1 MDPADRDNK
10 QKSTVLCPLCQS
22 PLDPSFLAIRPKLED
37 RIARILREDHPDWTD
52 EDGVCLECV
61 NEAVEKA
68 IESRSLTSLQAELLT
83 PFPVYSRD
91 EKQLLSTPVRVHAN
105 PNFTGRDI
113 SIAFLDSGFY
123 PHPDL
128 VRPKNRILCY
138 VDATGRVPVEKQNFK
153 KPIVTS
159 WHGLMTSAICAGNGF
174 LSNHLYRGL
183 AEKARLVLVKTGNPR
198 GLGIRERDIT
208 RALTWVLNNH
218 ERFNIRIINIS
229 LGGDNPTTGKFT
241 ELDELVEETVA
252 RGLVVVVAAGNTGHR
267 IIVPPASAPSAIVVG
282 GLNDQNQ
289 LDPRYR
295 RMYWSSYGR
304 GINGVRKPDIIAP
317 AIWLA
322 APMLPK
328 TRTHNA
334 ALYFWRL
341 RLASDIEL
349 SKLLESNYA
358 QTHLRKKTQGLP
370 ASEIRTVIQEYMN
383 EQKFIHPHYQHVDG
397 TSMAAPIVSG
407 VVAQMLEA
415 NSSLTPAQVKE
426 ILMTTA
432 DPLNDAPAERQGAG
446 AINAGR
452 AVAAALRMS
461 GGLLQGIPIS
471 PNIAAQE
478 ITFYYYDPSAQK
490 VAFMGSFNDWQSN
503 DGEMVQIR
511 PGLWEGI
518 LEVPARGRE
527 AHRYKFLIDGARWVH
542 DPENPLRIED
552 GFGGFNSLIT
562 IDK

>member
-1 MDPADRDNK
+1 MDPVDRDNK

-22 PLDPSFLAIRPKLED
+22 PLDPSFLAILPKLED
-37 RIARILREDHPDWTD
+37 RIARILRENNPDWTY

-61 NEAVEKA
+61 NDAVEKA

-105 PNFTGRDI
+105 PKFTGRDI

-174 LSNHLYRGL
+174 MSNHLYRGL

-198 GLGIRERDIT
+198 GHGIRDRDIS

-229 LGGDNPTTGKFT
+229 LGGDTPTTGKFT

-252 RGLVVVVAAGNTGHR
+252 CGLVVVVAAGNTGHR

-341 RLASDIEL
+341 SLASDIEL

-370 ASEIRTVIQEYMN
+370 PSEIRTVIQEYMN

-426 ILMTTA
+426 IVMTTA

-452 AVAAALRMS
+452 AIAAALRMS

-471 PNIAAQE
+471 PNIAPQE

-503 DGEMVQIR
+503 DGDMVQIR
-511 PGLWEGI
+511 PGLWEGV
-518 LEVPARGRE
+518 LEVPARGT
-527 AHRYKFLIDGARWVH
+527 HRYKFLIDRSRWVH

>member
-1 MDPADRDNK
+1 MDR
-10 QKSTVLCPLCQS
+10 TCPLCRR
-22 PLDPSFLAIRPKLED
+22 PLDPALLAIKLKIED
-37 RIARILREDHPDWTD
+37 HIARILREDHPDWKP
-52 EDGVCLECV
+52 EDGACPECV
-61 NEAVEKA
+61 HEAVEKA
-68 IESRSLTSLQAELLT
+68 IEARSPTSLQAELLT

-91 EKQLLSTPVRVHAN
+91 EKQLLPTPIRVHAN
-105 PNFTGRDI
+105 PNFTGRNVTV
-113 SIAFLDSGFY
+113 AFLDSGFY

-153 KPIVTS
+153 KPVITS

-174 LSNHLYRGL
+174 MSNGLYRGI
-183 AEKARLVLVKTGNPR
+183 ARETQLVFVKTGNLR
-198 GLGIRERDIT
+198 GRGIRDRDIS
-208 RALTWVLNNH
+208 RALTWVLNNQ
-218 ERFNIRIINIS
+218 ERFNIRIVNIS
-229 LGGDNPTTGKFT
+229 LGGDHPTTGKFT
-241 ELDELVEETVA
+241 ELDELVEEAVL
-252 RGLVVVVAAGNTGHR
+252 RGMVVVAAAGNSGRH
-267 IIVPPASAPSAIVVG
+267 IIVPPASAPSAITVG
-282 GLNDQNQ
+282 GIQDQNH

-295 RMYWSSYGR
+295 RLYWSSYGR
-304 GINGVRKPDIIAP
+304 GINGVRKPDVIAP

-334 ALYFWRL
+334 ALYFWGLAR
-341 RLASDIEL
+341 ASDVKL

-358 QTHLRKKTQGLP
+358 ETHLGKKTLSLP
-370 ASEIRTVIQEYMN
+370 LTEIRLAIQEYMN
-383 EQKFIHPHYQHVDG
+383 GQKFIHPYYQHVDG

-407 VVAQMLEA
+407 IVAQMLEA
-415 NSSLTPAQVKE
+415 NPSLKPAKIKD
-426 ILMTTA
+426 ILMATA

-446 AINAGR
+446 AVNAGR
-452 AVAAALRMS
+452 AVAATLRLS

-471 PNIAAQE
+471 PHIASQE
-478 ITFYYYDPSAQK
+478 ITFYYYDP
-490 VAFMGSFNDWQSN
+490 VAKEVALVGSFNDWQTQ

-518 LEVPARGRE
+518 LDVPSRGP
-527 AHRYKFLIDGARWVH
+527 HMYKFLIDRSRWIN

-562 IDK
+562 IDR

>member
-10 QKSTVLCPLCQS
+10 PKSTAFCPLCRS
-22 PLDPSFLAIRPKLED
+22 PLDPNLLAILPRLEVH
-37 RIARILREDHPDWTD
+37 IARLLSENNPGWKH
-52 EDGVCLECV
+52 EDGACPECV
-61 NEAVEKA
+61 HGAVERA
-68 IESRSLTSLQAELLT
+68 IEDRSLTSLQAELLT

-91 EKQLLSTPVRVHAN
+91 EKQLLTTPVRVQSN
-105 PNFTGRDI
+105 PNFTGRGVT
-113 SIAFLDSGFY
+113 IAFLDSGFY

-153 KPIVTS
+153 KPVVTS

-174 LSNHLYRGL
+174 MSDHLYGGI
-183 AEKARLVLVKTGNPR
+183 AEKAKLVLVKTGNSR
-198 GLGIRERDIT
+198 GRGIRDRDIS

-218 ERFNIRIINIS
+218 KRFNVRIVNIS

-241 ELDELVEETVA
+241 ELDELVEEAVSC
-252 RGLVVVVAAGNTGHR
+252 GLVVVVAAGNTGHR
-267 IIVPPASAPSAIVVG
+267 IIVPPASAPSAITVG
-282 GLNDQNQ
+282 GLNDQNH
-289 LDPRYR
+289 LDSRYR

-304 GINGVRKPDIIAP
+304 GINEVRKPDIIAP

-341 RLASDIEL
+341 AHASDIEL

-358 QTHLRKKTQGLP
+358 QTRLSKKMFGSSL
-370 ASEIRTVIQEYMN
+370 SESRLAVQEYMN
-383 EQKFIHPHYQHVDG
+383 EQKFIHQHYQHVDG

-407 VVAQMLEA
+407 IVAQMFEA
-415 NSSLTPAQVKE
+415 NPSLTPAQVKE
-426 ILMTTA
+426 IVMATA

-446 AINAGR
+446 AVNAGR
-452 AVAAALRMS
+452 AVAAALRLK

-471 PNIAAQE
+471 PNTALQE
-478 ITFYYYDPSAQK
+478 TTFYYYDPGARE
-490 VAFMGSFNDWQSN
+490 VALVGSFNEWQSR

-511 PGLWEGI
+511 PGLWEGV
-518 LEVPARGRE
+518 LDVPVQGT
-527 AHRYKFLIDGARWVH
+527 HRYKFLIDRSRLIN

-552 GFGGFNSLIT
+552 GFGGFNSVIT
-562 IDK
+562 IER

>member
-1 MDPADRDNK
+1 MDT
-10 QKSTVLCPLCQS
+10 SLLCPLCRR
-22 PLDPSFLAIRPKLED
+22 PLDPDLLAIQPKIED
-37 RIARILREDHPDWTD
+37 HIARILCELHPGWKP
-52 EDGVCLECV
+52 EDGACPDCV
-61 NEAVEKA
+61 HEAVEKA
-68 IESRSLTSLQAELLT
+68 IEARSVTSLQAELLT

-91 EKQLLSTPVRVHAN
+91 EKDLLTTPVRVHAN
-105 PNFTGRDI
+105 PNFTGRGVTV
-113 SIAFLDSGFY
+113 AFLDSGFY

-128 VRPKNRILCY
+128 VKPKNRILCY
-138 VDATGRVPVEKQNFK
+138 VDATGRVPIEKQNFK
-153 KPIVTS
+153 KPAVTN
-159 WHGLMTSAICAGNGF
+159 WHGLMTSAVCAGNGF
-174 LSNHLYRGL
+174 MSNHLYRGI
-183 AEKARLVLVKTGNPR
+183 AEKAKLVLVKTGNPR
-198 GLGIRERDIT
+198 GRGIRDRDIS
-208 RALTWVLNNH
+208 RALTWVLNNQM
-218 ERFNIRIINIS
+218 RFNIRIVNIS
-229 LGGDNPTTGKFT
+229 LGGDNATTGKFT
-241 ELDELVEETVA
+241 ELDELVEEAVL
-252 RGLVVVVAAGNTGHR
+252 RGLVVVAAAGNTGHR
-267 IIVPPASAPSAIVVG
+267 IIVPPASAPSAITVG
-282 GLNDQNQ
+282 GLNDQNH

-304 GINGVRKPDIIAP
+304 GINEVRKPDIIAP

-341 RLASDIEL
+341 AHASDSEL
-349 SKLLESNYA
+349 SKLLESKYA
-358 QTHLRKKTQGLP
+358 QTRLSKKMFGSSL
-370 ASEIRTVIQEYMN
+370 SESRLAIQEYMN

-415 NSSLTPAQVKE
+415 NPSLKPAQVKE

-452 AVAAALRMS
+452 AVAVALRMS

-471 PNIAAQE
+471 PHIAPRE
-478 ITFYYYDPSAQK
+478 IAFYYYDP
-490 VAFMGSFNDWQSN
+490 VAKDVTLVGSFNDWQTKEC
-503 DGEMVQIR
+503 EMVQIR
-511 PGLWEGI
+511 PGLWEGT
-518 LEVPARGRE
+518 VDTPKRGT
-527 AHRYKFLIDGARWVH
+527 HRYKFVIDRSRWIN

-562 IDK
+562 IDR

>member
-1 MDPADRDNK
+1 MNRTA
-10 QKSTVLCPLCQS
+10 LCPICHQ
-22 PLDPSFLAIRPKLED
+22 PLDQALLAIQPKIED
-37 RIARILREDHPDWTD
+37 HIVRILKEDHPRWQPQ
-52 EDGVCLECV
+52 DGACPECV
-61 NEAVEKA
+61 HESVEKA
-68 IESRSLTSLQAELLT
+68 VQARSVTSLQAELLT

-91 EKQLLSTPVRVHAN
+91 EQKLLTTPVRVHAN
-105 PNFTGRDI
+105 PHFSGRGI
-113 SIAFLDSGFY
+113 TIAFLDSGFY

-138 VDATGRVPVEKQNFK
+138 VDATGRVPVEKRSFK
-153 KPIVTS
+153 KPAVTS

-174 LSNHLYRGL
+174 MSNHLYRGI
-183 AEKARLVLVKTGNPR
+183 AGGANLVLVKTGNQR
-198 GLGIRERDIT
+198 RRGIRDRDIC
-208 RALTWVLNNH
+208 RALTWVLNH
-218 ERFNIRIINIS
+218 RERFNIRIVNIS

-241 ELDELVEETVA
+241 ELDQLIEEAVA
-252 RGLVVVVAAGNTGHR
+252 AGLVVVAAVGNSGHP
-267 IIVPPASAPSAIVVG
+267 IIIPPASAPSAITVG
-282 GLNDQNQ
+282 GLNDQNH

-295 RMYWSSYGR
+295 RMYWSNYGR

-328 TRTHNA
+328 TSIHNA

-341 RLASDIEL
+341 DLANEIEL
-349 SKLLESNYA
+349 GKLLQSNYL
-358 QTHLRKKTQGLP
+358 QSRLSKKMQDLP
-370 ASEIRTVIQEYMN
+370 PTEIRNAILEYMN

-415 NSSLTPAQVKE
+415 NPSLKPAQVKD

-452 AVAAALRMS
+452 AVAASLRMS

-471 PNIAAQE
+471 PNIAPSE
-478 ITFYYYDPSAQK
+478 ITFYYYDPSAHE
-490 VAFMGSFNDWQSN
+490 VALMGSFNEWQSK

-518 LEVPARGRE
+518 LDADTRGT
-527 AHRYKFLIDGARWVH
+527 HRYKFLIDGSRWTH

-562 IDK
+562 IDR

>member
-1 MDPADRDNK
+1 MDRTA
-10 QKSTVLCPLCQS
+10 LCSICHK
-22 PLDPSFLAIRPKLED
+22 PLDPTLLAIGPKIED
-37 RIARILREDHPDWTD
+37 YIVRILREAHPGWKPK
-52 EDGVCLECV
+52 DGACPECV
-61 NEAVEKA
+61 YEAVEKA
-68 IESRSLTSLQAELLT
+68 IAARSVTSLQAELLT

-91 EKQLLSTPVRVHAN
+91 EQKLLTTPVRVHAN
-105 PNFTGRDI
+105 ANFTGRGVT
-113 SIAFLDSGFY
+113 IAFLDSGFY

-128 VRPKNRILCY
+128 VRPKNRLLRY
-138 VDATGRVPVEKQNFK
+138 VDATGRVPLEKRNFK
-153 KPIVTS
+153 KPMITS

-174 LSNHLYRGL
+174 LSNHLYRGI
-183 AEKARLVLVKTGNPR
+183 AEGAKLVLVKTGNQR
-198 GLGIRERDIT
+198 GRGIRERDIS
-208 RALTWVLNNH
+208 RALTWVLNNR
-218 ERFNIRIINIS
+218 ERFNIRIVNIS
-229 LGGDNPTTGKFT
+229 LGGDNPTTGKYT
-241 ELDELVEETVA
+241 ELDELIEEAVA
-252 RGLVVVVAAGNTGHR
+252 AGLVVVAAAGNSGHPV
-267 IIVPPASAPSAIVVG
+267 IIPPASAPSAITVG
-282 GLNDQNQ
+282 GLNDQNH

-304 GINGVRKPDIIAP
+304 GINGVRKPDLIAP
-317 AIWLA
+317 SIWLA

-328 TRTHNA
+328 TSTHNA

-341 RLASDIEL
+341 IRASDVELNKL
-349 SKLLESNYA
+349 SKSNYV
-358 QTHLRKKTQGLP
+358 QSRLSKKLQELP
-370 ASEIRTVIQEYMN
+370 PTEVRTAIREYMN

-415 NSSLTPAQVKE
+415 NPSLNPSQVKE

-452 AVAAALRMS
+452 AIAAALRVS

-471 PNIAAQE
+471 PNIDPPE
-478 ITFYYYDPSAQK
+478 STFYYYDPSARD
-490 VAFMGSFNDWQSN
+490 VALIGSFNDWQRT

-511 PGLWEGI
+511 PGLWEGT
-518 LEVPARGRE
+518 LDDPAPGT
-527 AHRYKFLIDGARWVH
+527 HRYKFLIDRSRWTH

>member
-1 MDPADRDNK
+1 MDR
-10 QKSTVLCPLCQS
+10 TILCPICHS
-22 PLDPSFLAIRPKLED
+22 PLDPDLLAIQPKLED
-37 RIARILREDHPDWTD
+37 HIAGILREDNSGWQCD
-52 EDGVCLECV
+52 DGVCPECV
-61 NEAVEKA
+61 QGAVEKA
-68 IESRSLTSLQAELLT
+68 MEARSLTSLQAELLT

-91 EKQLLSTPVRVHAN
+91 EKQLLTTPVRVHAN
-105 PNFTGRDI
+105 LNFAGRGVTV
-113 SIAFLDSGFY
+113 AFIDSGFY

-138 VDATGRVPVEKQNFK
+138 VDATGRVPVEKQSFK

-174 LSNHLYRGL
+174 MSSHLYRGL
-183 AEKARLVLVKTGNPR
+183 AEKAELVLVKTGNLR
-198 GLGIRERDIT
+198 GRGIRDRDIS
-208 RALTWVLNNH
+208 RALMWVLNNH

-241 ELDELVEETVA
+241 ELDELVEEAVSH
-252 RGLVVVVAAGNTGHR
+252 GIVVVVAAGNTGHR
-267 IIVPPASAPSAIVVG
+267 IIVPPASAPSAIAVG
-282 GLNDQNQ
+282 GLNDQNH

-304 GINGVRKPDIIAP
+304 GINEVRKPDIIAP
-317 AIWLA
+317 GIWLA

-341 RLASDIEL
+341 AHASDIEL
-349 SKLLESNYA
+349 SKLLDSNYA
-358 QTHLRKKTQGLP
+358 QTHLGKKALSLP
-370 ASEIRTVIQEYMN
+370 STEIRLAIQEYMN

-407 VVAQMLEA
+407 IVAQMLEA
-415 NSSLTPAQVKE
+415 NPSLTPAQVKE
-426 ILMTTA
+426 ILMVTA

-452 AVAAALRMS
+452 AVAAALRVS

-471 PNIAAQE
+471 PNTALHE
-478 ITFYYYDPSAQK
+478 TTFYYYDPLARE
-490 VAFMGSFNDWQSN
+490 VALVGSFNGWQSK

-518 LEVPARGRE
+518 LDVPARGT
-527 AHRYKFLIDGARWVH
+527 HRYKFLIDRSRWIN
-542 DPENPLRIED
+542 DPENPLRIQD

-562 IDK
+562 IDR

>member
-1 MDPADRDNK
+1 MDRP
-10 QKSTVLCPLCQS
+10 TLCPICHS
-22 PLDPSFLAIRPKLED
+22 PLDPDLFAIQPKIEEH
-37 RIARILREDHPDWTD
+37 IGRILQEKNPGWTPD
-52 EDGVCLECV
+52 DGACPDCV
-61 NEAVEKA
+61 HDAVEKA
-68 IESRSLTSLQAELLT
+68 IEARSLTSLQAELLT
-83 PFPVYSRD
+83 PFPVYSQD
-91 EKQLLSTPVRVHAN
+91 EKQLLTTPVRVHAN
-105 PNFTGRDI
+105 PNFAGRGI
-113 SIAFLDSGFY
+113 TVAFLDSGFY

-128 VRPKNRILCY
+128 IRPKNRILRY
-138 VDATGRVPVEKQNFK
+138 VDATGRVPVEKRSFR
-153 KPIVTS
+153 KPVTAS

-174 LSNHLYRGL
+174 MSNHLYRGL
-183 AEKARLVLVKTGNPR
+183 AEKARLVLVKTGNQR
-198 GLGIRERDIT
+198 GRGIRDRDII

-218 ERFNIRIINIS
+218 EGFNIRVVNIS

-241 ELDELVEETVA
+241 ELDELVEEAVSH
-252 RGLVVVVAAGNTGHR
+252 GLVVVAAAGNTGHR
-267 IIVPPASAPSAIVVG
+267 IIFPPASAPSAITVG
-282 GLNDQNQ
+282 GLNDQNH

-304 GINGVRKPDIIAP
+304 GINEVRKPDIIAP

-341 RLASDIEL
+341 AQASESEL
-349 SKLLESNYA
+349 SKLLESKYA
-358 QTHLRKKTQGLP
+358 QTRLSKKMFGP
-370 ASEIRTVIQEYMN
+370 SPSETRLAIQEYMN

-415 NSSLTPAQVKE
+415 NPSLKPAQVKE

-446 AINAGR
+446 TINAGR
-452 AVAAALRMS
+452 AVAAALRVS

-471 PNIAAQE
+471 PNAARRE
-478 ITFYYYDPSAQK
+478 ITFYYYDPSARE
-490 VAFMGSFNDWQSN
+490 VALVGSFNAWQSKE
-503 DGEMVQIR
+503 GEMVQIR
-511 PGLWEGI
+511 PGLWEGV
-518 LEVPARGRE
+518 LDVPARGT
-527 AHRYKFLIDGARWVH
+527 HRYKFLVDRSRWIN
-542 DPENPLRIED
+542 DPENHLRIED

-562 IDK
+562 IDR

>member
-1 MDPADRDNK
+1 MDR
-10 QKSTVLCPLCQS
+10 TILCPICHS
-22 PLDPSFLAIRPKLED
+22 PLDPDLLAIQPKLED
-37 RIARILREDHPDWTD
+37 HIAGILREDNSGWQC
-52 EDGVCLECV
+52 EDGACPECV
-61 NEAVEKA
+61 HGAVEKA
-68 IESRSLTSLQAELLT
+68 MEARSLTSLQAELLT

-91 EKQLLSTPVRVHAN
+91 EKQLLTTPVRVHAN
-105 PNFTGRDI
+105 LNFAGRGVTV
-113 SIAFLDSGFY
+113 AFIDSGFY

-138 VDATGRVPVEKQNFK
+138 VDATGRAPVEKQSFK

-174 LSNHLYRGL
+174 MSSHLYRGL
-183 AEKARLVLVKTGNPR
+183 AEKAKLVLVKTGNLR
-198 GLGIRERDIT
+198 GRGIRDRDIS
-208 RALTWVLNNH
+208 RALMWVLNNH

-241 ELDELVEETVA
+241 ELDELVEEAVSH
-252 RGLVVVVAAGNTGHR
+252 GIVVVVAAGNTGHR
-267 IIVPPASAPSAIVVG
+267 IIVPPASAPSAITVG
-282 GLNDQNQ
+282 GLSDQNH

-304 GINGVRKPDIIAP
+304 GINEVRKPDIIAP

-341 RLASDIEL
+341 AHASDIEL
-349 SKLLESNYA
+349 SKLLDSNYA
-358 QTHLRKKTQGLP
+358 QTHLGKKALSLP
-370 ASEIRTVIQEYMN
+370 STEIRLAIQEYMN

-407 VVAQMLEA
+407 IVAQMLEA
-415 NSSLTPAQVKE
+415 NPSLTPAQVKE
-426 ILMTTA
+426 ILMVTA

-452 AVAAALRMS
+452 AVAAALRVS

-471 PNIAAQE
+471 PNTAPQE
-478 ITFYYYDPSAQK
+478 TTFYYYDPLARE
-490 VAFMGSFNDWQSN
+490 VALVGSFNGWQSK

-511 PGLWEGI
+511 PGLWEGV
-518 LEVPARGRE
+518 LDVPARGM
-527 AHRYKFLIDGARWVH
+527 HRYKFLIDRSRWIN
-542 DPENPLRIED
+542 DPENPLRIQD

-562 IDK
+562 IDR

>member
-1 MDPADRDNK
+1 MYRTAP
-10 QKSTVLCPLCQS
+10 CPLCRR
-22 PLDPSFLAIRPKLED
+22 PIDPVLFAIQPKLED
-37 RIARILREDHPDWTD
+37 HIARILSENNHGWKPD
-52 EDGVCLECV
+52 DGACPECV
-61 NEAVEKA
+61 HGAVEKA
-68 IESRSLTSLQAELLT
+68 IEARSPTSLQAELLT

-91 EKQLLSTPVRVHAN
+91 EKRLLPTPLRVHAN
-105 PNFTGRDI
+105 PNFTGRRVTV
-113 SIAFLDSGFY
+113 AFLDSGFH

-128 VRPKNRILCY
+128 IRPKNRILCY
-138 VDATGRVPVEKQNFK
+138 VDTTGRAPVEKQSFK
-153 KPIVTS
+153 KPSVTS

-174 LSNHLYRGL
+174 MSNRLYRGL
-183 AEKARLVLVKTGNPR
+183 ADEAQLVLVKTGNPR
-198 GLGIRERDIT
+198 GRGIRDRDIS

-218 ERFNIRIINIS
+218 ERFNIRIVNIS
-229 LGGDNPTTGKFT
+229 LGGDSPTTGKFT
-241 ELDELVEETVA
+241 ELDELVEEAVS
-252 RGLVVVVAAGNTGHR
+252 RGMVIVVAAGNSGRHV
-267 IIVPPASAPSAIVVG
+267 IVPPASAPAAITVG
-282 GLNDQNQ
+282 GVEDQNH

-341 RLASDIEL
+341 PNAGEARLN
-349 SKLLESNYA
+349 KLLESNYA
-358 QTHLRKKTQGLP
+358 ETHLSKKTLSLP
-370 ASEIRTVIQEYMN
+370 LPEIRIAIQEYMN

-415 NSSLTPAQVKE
+415 NPRLKPAQVKE
-426 ILMTTA
+426 ILMATA

-446 AINAGR
+446 AVNAGR
-452 AVAAALRMS
+452 AVAAALRVR

-471 PNIAAQE
+471 PHVAPKEAS
-478 ITFYYYDPSAQK
+478 FYYYDP
-490 VAFMGSFNDWQSN
+490 VAREVALLGSFNDWQTKE
-503 DGEMVQIR
+503 GEMVQIR
-511 PGLWEGI
+511 PGLWEAV
-518 LEVPARGRE
+518 LDVPAPGT
-527 AHRYKFLIDGARWVH
+527 HRYKFLIDRSRWIH
-542 DPENPLRIED
+542 DLENPLRIED

-562 IDK
+562 IDR

>member
-1 MDPADRDNK
+1 MNPADRDNK
-10 QKSTVLCPLCQS
+10 PKSTAFCPLCRS
-22 PLDPSFLAIRPKLED
+22 PLDPNLLAILPRLED
-37 RIARILREDHPDWTD
+37 HIARILSEDNPGWKREDGACP
-52 EDGVCLECV
+52 ECAHG
-61 NEAVEKA
+61 AVERA
-68 IESRSLTSLQAELLT
+68 IEDRGLTSLQAELLT
-83 PFPVYSRD
+83 AFPVYSRD
-91 EKQLLSTPVRVHAN
+91 EKQLLTTPVRVQAN
-105 PNFTGRDI
+105 PNFTGRGVT
-113 SIAFLDSGFY
+113 IAFLDSGFY

-153 KPIVTS
+153 KPVVTS

-174 LSNHLYRGL
+174 MSDHLYRGI
-183 AEKARLVLVKTGNPR
+183 AEKAKLVLVKTGNPR
-198 GLGIRERDIT
+198 GRGIRDRDII

-218 ERFNIRIINIS
+218 ERFNIRIVNIS

-241 ELDELVEETVA
+241 ELDELVEEAVS
-252 RGLVVVVAAGNTGHR
+252 RRLVVVVAAGNTGHR
-267 IIVPPASAPSAIVVG
+267 IIVPPASAPSAITVG
-282 GLNDQNQ
+282 GLNDQNH

-304 GINGVRKPDIIAP
+304 GINEVRKPDIIAP

-341 RLASDIEL
+341 AHASDNEL
-349 SKLLESNYA
+349 GKLLESNYA
-358 QTHLRKKTQGLP
+358 QTRLSKKMFGSSLP
-370 ASEIRTVIQEYMN
+370 ESRLAIQEYMN

-407 VVAQMLEA
+407 IVAQMFEA
-415 NSSLTPAQVKE
+415 NPSLTPAQIKE
-426 ILMTTA
+426 IVMATA

-446 AINAGR
+446 AVNAGR
-452 AVAAALRMS
+452 AVAAALRVK

-471 PNIAAQE
+471 PNTALQE
-478 ITFYYYDPSAQK
+478 TTFYYYDPGARE
-490 VAFMGSFNDWQSN
+490 VALVGSFNEWQSR

-511 PGLWEGI
+511 PGLWEGV
-518 LEVPARGRE
+518 LDVPARGT
-527 AHRYKFLIDGARWVH
+527 HRYKFLIDRSRSIN
-542 DPENPLRIED
+542 DPENPRRIED

-562 IDK
+562 IER